1 MKRVGIGG
9 QAVLEGIM
17 MKGPESYALAVRK
30 EDGEI
35 ATELTPYISFGERKK
50 LNQKGSLRNLLH
62 VKSLNI
68 LSMK

>member
-17 MKGPESYALAVRK
+17 MKGPDKYSLAVRK

-35 ATELTPYISFGERKK
+35 AIEVHPYRSMSERNKSF
-50 LNQKGSLRNLLH
+50 
-62 VKSLNI
+62 NI
-68 LSMK
+68 PIILGVVNFI